1 MSGEWRINVH
11 FWFRERFTKVRNVT
25 VELLHLPLTATL
37 ATLCQD
43 SHDFTKLRSEP
54 PLKAALPLTSYAALR
69 MFVASRSRSRTSR
82 LRPARPPSPANP
94 RRPIQPQLWS
104 FRGASSVR
112 AAVGALA
119 SCRSVVL
126 AGRSAACPNVKVAAI
141 VSIANSESS
150 FVIEY
155 SCLQHRMISS
165 DLLSLNA
172 RNT

>member
-1 MSGEWRINVH
+1 MSTFGFESVSRG
-11 FWFRERFTKVRNVT
+11 VRNVT
-25 VELLHLPLTATL
+25 PRTFTLTTYSHL

-112 AAVGALA
+112 AAVGAFA